1 MVSKTDCAYRC
12 LEQHCSEK
20 QFFQES
26 GEGKKKGLAIK
37 LIYLFKCGEREDWSF
52 NLMSN
57 RYLRSMYF
65 TYEYPPSFAGSKGL
79 AC

>member
-37 LIYLFKCGEREDWSF
+37 LFFSVLGGKIEI
-52 NLMSN
+52 
-57 RYLRSMYF
+57 
-65 TYEYPPSFAGSKGL
+65 L
-79 AC
+79 A

>member
-37 LIYLFKCGEREDWSF
+37 LIYLFKCGEGEDRSF
-52 NLMSN
+52 SLMSN
-57 RYLRSMYF
+57 RYLKSKYF
-65 TYEYPPSFAGSKGL
+65 IHDYLPSFAGSKGL
-79 AC
+79 TC

>member
-37 LIYLFKCGEREDWSF
+37 LFFFYSVFGGKTETNVKQILI
-52 NLMSN
+52 
-57 RYLRSMYF
+57 
-65 TYEYPPSFAGSKGL
+65 SKL
-79 AC
+79 SRWCVTC